1 MLLKQYYLECLAHA
15 SYLLGDEET
24 GTAAVIDPQRDIDQY
39 LADADAHGLQIRHVF
54 LTHFHADFVA
64 GHLELRERTGAQI
77 YLGVRAEAQYEFTPM
92 GDGSEVRFGQ
102 VLLRS
107 IETPGHTP
115 ESVCILIYDLAES
128 ADKPHAVLT
137 GDTLFIGDVGRPDL
151 GASVGWKAEDLA
163 SMLYESLHDKLLPK
177 VVDETL
183 VYPAHGAG
191 SMCGRSLSE
200 ETFSTVGNQ
209 RRYNYALQDM
219 SRDAF
224 VGMVTADQPEA
235 PAYFSYDAE
244 MNARERAILDDNLA
258 ANYRAL
264 SLEEVL
270 AQQADG
276 AQILDVREAEDF
288 AGAHLRGSVN
298 VALDG
303 RYASWSGTVL
313 DSDRPIVVIA
323 PPGSEQEA
331 AMRLGRIGFDR
342 VLGYL
347 QDGMLAL
354 QDRADLLG
362 RVARITAR
370 DLDEWS
376 GDALW
381 VLDVRTASEREGSHI
396 PGSQNIPLNRLRGE
410 VDQVP
415 ADQPIVVYCAGGY
428 RSSIAA
434 SLLMQRGRKVYD
446 LVGGIASYEALRQ
459 GSGR

>member
-24 GTAAVIDPQRDIDQY
+24 GTAIVVDPQRDIDQY
-39 LADADAHGLQIRHVF
+39 LADAQAHGLQIRHVF

-77 YLGVRAEAQYEFTPM
+77 YLGVRAEAEYDFTPM
-92 GDGSEVRFGQ
+92 GDGSEVRIGSI
-102 VLLRS
+102 LLRS

-115 ESVCILIYDLAES
+115 ESICILVYDTATDAER
-128 ADKPHAVLT
+128 PHAVLT

-163 SMLYESLHDKLLPK
+163 SMLYESLHGKLLPK
-177 VVDETL
+177 VIDETL

-224 VGMVTADQPEA
+224 VEMVTADQPEA

-244 MNARERAILDDNLA
+244 MNTRERAILDENLA
-258 ANYRAL
+258 ENYQGL
-264 SLEEVL
+264 SLDEVL
-270 AQQADG
+270 SLQSEG
-276 AQILDVREAEDF
+276 AQILDVRDGEDF
-288 AGAHLRGSVN
+288 AGAHLKNSVN

-303 RYASWSGTVL
+303 RYASWAGTVL
-313 DSDRPIVVIA
+313 DSERPIVIIA
-323 PPGSEQEA
+323 APGDEQEA
-331 AMRLGRIGFDR
+331 AMRLGRIGFDN

-354 QDRADLLG
+354 ASRSDLLA

-370 DLDEWS
+370 DLQEWS
-376 GDALW
+376 GQKLW
-381 VLDVRTASEREGSHI
+381 VLDVRTANERAQVHI
-396 PGSQNIPLNRLRGE
+396 PGSENIPLNRLRQDIEE
-410 VDQVP
+410 VP
-415 ADQPIVVYCAGGY
+415 KDQPVAVYCAGGY
-428 RSSIAA
+428 RSSVAA
-434 SLLMQRGRKVYD
+434 SLLMQQGLQVYD
-446 LVGGIASYEALRQ
+446 IVGGVASWQATQEAA
-459 GSGR
+459 G